1 MKYRMKDL
9 KIGIDIDNTIVNTA
23 ETIVKYINDRLPVH
37 LEMSDIKQYYIENAL
52 PEQFQWIV
60 EAAFRDSVMWKQ
72 VQLVD
77 GAYEYIKKLYDD
89 GHELFF
95 VTSASPEN
103 FRKKVSHLER
113 VFDFLPEKYVW
124 KHAINIQQKQMLK
137 LDVMVDD
144 YLDNL
149 LGVREYVSVCLE
161 YPWNTL
167 NTDKVDKDFYRVA
180 DWERAY
186 ALIDLLRTYGR

>member
-1 MKYRMKDL
+1 MRDL

-37 LEMSDIKQYYIENAL
+37 LELSDIKQYYIENAL

-77 GAYEYIKKLYDD
+77 GAYEHIKKLYNDK
-89 GHELFF
+89 HELFF

-113 VFDFLPEKYVW
+113 VFDF
-124 KHAINIQQKQMLK
+124 HS
-137 LDVMVDD
+137 
-144 YLDNL
+144 YLCL
-149 LGVREYVSVCLE
+149 VR
-161 YPWNTL
+161 T
-167 NTDKVDKDFYRVA
+167 
-180 DWERAY
+180 
-186 ALIDLLRTYGR
+186 

>member
-1 MKYRMKDL
+1 M

-23 ETIVKYINDRLPVH
+23 ETIVKYINERLPVH
-37 LEMSDIKQYYIENAL
+37 LELSDIKQYYIENAL

-60 EAAFRDSVMWKQ
+60 EAAFRDSMMWKQ

-77 GAYEYIKKLYDD
+77 GAYEHIKKLYDD
-89 GHELFF
+89 KHELFF

-113 VFDFLPEKYVW
+113 VFDFLSEKYVW

-137 LDVMVDD
+137 LDVMIDD

-149 LGVREYVSVCLE
+149 LGVREYVSICLE
-161 YPWNTL
+161 YPWNTV

-186 ALIDLLRTYGR
+186 YLIDLLKTYGR